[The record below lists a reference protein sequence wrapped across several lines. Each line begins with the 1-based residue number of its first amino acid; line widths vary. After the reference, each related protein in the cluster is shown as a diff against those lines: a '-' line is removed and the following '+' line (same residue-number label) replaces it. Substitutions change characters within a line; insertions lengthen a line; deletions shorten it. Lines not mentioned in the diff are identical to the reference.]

1 VYPLETARAPDGRQ
15 HSPGQKA
22 VNKNQVKG
30 HIKEAKGKGKELA
43 GKAVGNKQLQ
53 REGKVENLGGKAEV
67 AYGDLKKEVQRN
79 TK

>member
-1 VYPLETARAPDGRQ
+1 M
-15 HSPGQKA
+15 
-22 VNKNQVKG
+22 NKNQVKG
-30 HIKEAKGKGKELA
+30 RIKQAKGKGKEVV

-53 REGKVENLGGKAEV
+53 REGTVEKLSGKAEA